1 MSKFWKSNLSWDEK
15 KSNEILPRWRP
26 NEKDQIAKRWKRQ
39 KSRRLMLILFF
50 FSGNACVFVY
60 CRFMGLKKLVILH
73 LCVLLQDI
81 GIDNFLF
88 VLFMFVSD
96 SEARWDVL
104 VVEFDE
110 GVHDGGNKK
119 DTLLKN
125 KYFFFCK

>member
-1 MSKFWKSNLSWDEK
+1 
-15 KSNEILPRWRP
+15 
-26 NEKDQIAKRWKRQ
+26 
-39 KSRRLMLILFF
+39 
-50 FSGNACVFVY
+50 
-60 CRFMGLKKLVILH
+60 MGLKKLVILH